1 VADPRAA
8 GLDAPAPGQTGE
20 GTERRGHS
28 ALGGRPLA
36 HGKKNARRR
45 RAWLVFQ
52 DESGV
57 SQRPPIRRTWAPRG
71 ETPVLI
77 HAFNWKKLS
86 VATALAFRWD
96 GRCSQLFFQTRPG
109 SYDGPSLISFLKD
122 LKRHVRRRRITLIWD
137 GLPAHKSHE
146 MQVYLARQRHWL
158 VVERLPGYA
167 PDLNPAELVW
177 GNVKGRELANLCA
190 DNLDLVEAELRAGLR
205 RVARHPRLAF
215 AFLRHTGLSL

>member
-36 HGKKNARRR
+36 RGKKNARRR

-109 SYDGPSLISFLKD
+109 SYDGPSLIKFLKD

-190 DNLDLVEAELRAGLR
+190 DNLDVVEAELRAGLR